1 MSDATTDDLKT
12 DDLKEV
18 GPWGQAVAISFRFLL
33 FGAVAIAIGWLV
45 SNIRQVPA
53 DSQAVIV
60 RFGIVARVQGPGL
73 LLAWPKPIE
82 QVVLI
87 PGGAR
92 QMQLPIDRFVD
103 GAPGA
108 DRYVSILGYVPS
120 DQARLNS
127 GFLLTGDSS
136 VVHLVAQIYYQ
147 ITDPAAYV
155 IAQDHVAPALQRLFI
170 SSTVDAVA
178 GRDLDTILVA
188 RPEIAARNEE
198 AARRERLR
206 ADLVNAVNLRLRAL
220 AAQDASLGVTVSRVD
235 LVPSIPG
242 GAKDAFDGVLVVTQ
256 EAEQGI
262 ANARTLAE
270 QSMQEANQ
278 TKDHITTDATARAEE
293 VVSNA
298 TVATASIA
306 ALGHNDTGMSQAMQ
320 MSRLYYD
327 RIGPIVKKAGHVEI
341 VAKDGTTRLL
351 LPGANR

>member
-1 MSDATTDDLKT
+1 MTDSVA

-53 DSQAVIV
+53 DSQAVVI
-60 RFGIVARVQGPGL
+60 RFGTVARVQGPGL

-82 QVVLI
+82 QVVLV
-87 PGGAR
+87 PGSAR
-92 QMQLPIDRFVD
+92 QIQLSIDRFKD
-103 GAPGA
+103 GDQGAETYASIVGYAP
-108 DRYVSILGYVPS
+108 SE
-120 DQARLNS
+120 QARLNS

-147 ITDPAAYV
+147 ITDPEAYM

-170 SSTVDAVA
+170 ASTVDTIAA
-178 GRDLDTILVA
+178 RDLDAILVA
-188 RPEIAARNEE
+188 RPEIASRNDE

-206 ADLVNAVNLRLRAL
+206 ADLVSAVNHRLQQL
-220 AAQDASLGVTVSRVD
+220 AVQGASLGVMLSRVD
-235 LVPSIPG
+235 LVPSIPA
-242 GAKDAFDGVLVVTQ
+242 GAKGAFDGVLVVTQ

-262 ANARTLAE
+262 ANARTNAE
-270 QSMQEANQ
+270 ESMQEANQ
-278 TKDHITTDATARAEE
+278 TKDRTTTDATARAQEA
-293 VVSNA
+293 VSDA

-306 ALGHNDTGMSQAMQ
+306 ALGQNNNGMSRAMQ

-327 RIGPIVKKAGHVEI
+327 RIGPVLKRAGHVEI
-341 VAKDGTTRLL
+341 VAKDGTARLL
-351 LPGANR
+351 LPGARP

>member
-1 MSDATTDDLKT
+1 MNEAMTDELKR
-12 DDLKEV
+12 DELKEV

-53 DSQAVIV
+53 DSQAIIL
-60 RFGIVARVQGPGL
+60 RFGAVARVQGPGL

-92 QMQLPIDRFVD
+92 QMQLSIDRFQDSAV
-103 GAPGA
+103 GA

-120 DQARLNS
+120 DRARLNS

-147 ITDPAAYV
+147 ITDPVAYV

-170 SSTVDAVA
+170 ASTVDAVA

-206 ADLVNAVNLRLRAL
+206 ADLVNAVNRRLQAL
-220 AAQDASLGVTVSRVD
+220 AVQDAPLGVTVSRVD

-256 EAEQGI
+256 EAEQVI
-262 ANARTLAE
+262 ANARTNAE
-270 QSMQEANQ
+270 QSMQEANRM
-278 TKDHITTDATARAEE
+278 KDRITTDATARAEE
-293 VVSNA
+293 AVSSA

-320 MSRLYYD
+320 MSRLYFD
-327 RIGPIVKKAGHVEI
+327 RIGPIVKRAGHVEV
-341 VAKDGTTRLL
+341 VAKDGSTRLL
-351 LPGANR
+351 LPGASP

>member
-1 MSDATTDDLKT
+1 MSDATT

-60 RFGIVARVQGPGL
+60 RFGTVARVQRPGL

-92 QMQLPIDRFVD
+92 QMQLSIDRFVD
-103 GAPGA
+103 SANGD

-147 ITDPAAYV
+147 ITDPVAYV

-170 SSTVDAVA
+170 ASTVDAVA

-188 RPEIAARNEE
+188 RPEIASRNEE
-198 AARRERLR
+198 AVHRERLR
-206 ADLVNAVNLRLRAL
+206 ADLVNAVNQRLQAL

-242 GAKDAFDGVLVVTQ
+242 GAKDAFDSVLVVTQ

-262 ANARTLAE
+262 ANARTNAE

-278 TKDHITTDATARAEE
+278 MKDRITTDATARAEE
-293 VVSNA
+293 AVSNA

-306 ALGHNDTGMSQAMQ
+306 ALGQNDTGMSRAMQ

-341 VAKDGTTRLL
+341 VAKDGITRLL
-351 LPGANR
+351 LPGATP